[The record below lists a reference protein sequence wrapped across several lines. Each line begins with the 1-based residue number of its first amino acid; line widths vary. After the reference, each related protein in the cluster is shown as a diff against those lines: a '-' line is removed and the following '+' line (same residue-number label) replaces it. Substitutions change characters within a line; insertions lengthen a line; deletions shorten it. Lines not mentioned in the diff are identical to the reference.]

1 MCGQIWSLGLLEV
14 LTRNRQSAVELSR
27 RTIRTRAQSLGM
39 FTIPPRKRL
48 SVTNRLAIRARR
60 VTRTRI
66 IIVIIVII
74 INTQIAFKTHP
85 CNIHTKEREK
95 DIAYHRVYFFLFSRV
110 LFHHH
115 SKRLFLSCCLS
126 NARFRIILH
135 KHTSHA
141 RIYNCSPSRRIVLC
155 SKI

>member
-1 MCGQIWSLGLLEV
+1 
-14 LTRNRQSAVELSR
+14 
-27 RTIRTRAQSLGM
+27 M
-39 FTIPPRKRL
+39 FTVPPRKRL
-48 SVTNRLAIRARR
+48 SFTNRLAIRARG

-115 SKRLFLSCCLS
+115 SKRLFFSRDEKKKKKKEEEDLFFFFFFT
-126 NARFRIILH
+126 FRLFL
-135 KHTSHA
+135 
-141 RIYNCSPSRRIVLC
+141 RER
-155 SKI
+155 

>member
-1 MCGQIWSLGLLEV
+1 VCGQIWSLGLLEV

-74 INTQIAFKTHP
+74 INTQIAFKAHP
-85 CNIHTKEREK
+85 CNIHTKER
-95 DIAYHRVYFFLFSRV
+95 DNAYHRVYFFLFSRV

-115 SKRLFLSCCLS
+115 SKRLFFSRDEKKKKKKEEEDLFFFFFFT
-126 NARFRIILH
+126 FRLFL
-135 KHTSHA
+135 
-141 RIYNCSPSRRIVLC
+141 RER
-155 SKI
+155 

>member
-1 MCGQIWSLGLLEV
+1 MCGQIWSLRLLEV

-27 RTIRTRAQSLGM
+27 RTIRTRAQSLRM

-48 SVTNRLAIRARR
+48 SVTSRLAIRARR

-115 SKRLFLSCCLS
+115 SKRLFFSRDEKKKKKKEDLFFFFFFFFFFFT
-126 NARFRIILH
+126 FRLFL
-135 KHTSHA
+135 
-141 RIYNCSPSRRIVLC
+141 RER
-155 SKI
+155 